1 MIPFSA
7 SSASLTRSVFSSSTL
22 PGAGSGGSAIEIP
35 DTGGEELKEEGRGRA
50 VCAVSL
56 LTGRIVSASGAV
68 F

>member
-22 PGAGSGGSAIEIP
+22 PGAGSVGSAIEIP
-35 DTGGEELKEEGRGRA
+35 DTGGEELKEEGKGR
-50 VCAVSL
+50 AVSL

-68 F
+68 V